1 MALKS
6 RPPQLPLLLDAADPD
21 AAARWCDG
29 AHVPYLGGTLRLRLD
44 TACREA
50 LIGSGILQLPLPPE
64 ATPRQIQDG
73 AEAWLRKRAA
83 HVIDAAVEIMVRGM
97 ARPAPRISF
106 SFAARANWWQIDD
119 KGGLRFHWRLIEQP
133 EAVIIQVVRQALAN
147 LPAATTAPDLF
158 GLAA

>member
-1 MALKS
+1 MVMKP
-6 RPPQLPLLLDAADPD
+6 RPPQLPLQLDAADPG

-29 AHVPYLGGTLRLRLD
+29 AQVPYLGGTLRLRLD

-50 LIGSGILQLPLPPE
+50 VIGNGVLQLPLPPE

-83 HVIDAAVEIMVRGM
+83 HVIDAAVNIMVRGM

-106 SFAARANWWQIDD
+106 SFAARANWWQLDD
-119 KGGLRFHWRLIEQP
+119 KGGLRFHWRLIEQS
-133 EAVIIQVVRQALAN
+133 EDTIVQVVRQALAN
-147 LPAATTAPDLF
+147 LPATTSEPDLF
-158 GLAA
+158 AMAA

>member
-1 MALKS
+1 LRT

-21 AAARWCDG
+21 AAAVWRDG
-29 AHVPYLGGTLRLRLD
+29 ARVPYFGGTLELRLD

-50 LIGSGILQLPLPPE
+50 LFDRGILHLPLPPE

-83 HVIDAAVEIMVRGM
+83 HVIDAAVEILARGM
-97 ARPAPRISF
+97 ARPAPRICL
-106 SFAARANWWQIDD
+106 SFAARANWWQADD

-147 LPAATTAPDLF
+147 LPATTPEPDLF
-158 GLAA
+158 AMAA